1 MDVSFLCLPTSKGKN
16 KKSVIEKVYIHSS
29 LWESLDYAPGS
40 YVIIK
45 SIHLILKS
53 ILALKVK
60 HVITKI
66 LG

>member
-1 MDVSFLCLPTSKGKN
+1 M
-16 KKSVIEKVYIHSS
+16 YIHSS

-60 HVITKI
+60 YVITKI

>member
-1 MDVSFLCLPTSKGKN
+1 MCPFFASQIPKRN
-16 KKSVIEKVYIHSS
+16 KKSVIGKVYIHSS

-40 YVIIK
+40 NVIIK

-53 ILALKVK
+53 ILTLMIKY
-60 HVITKI
+60 VITKI